1 MDNDIE
7 TRRKWSGHWE
17 FHEHGT
23 LRVVGDGALGVSKSM
38 HYETLLK
45 KSLIVQ
51 PISAKFSQD
60 TPVFGVKKSSK
71 LPNNKKYAR
80 VRDVE
85 HREASRRQGSRP
97 TADRASQPQAASRA
111 SPHWPRGSLR
121 PILGRHPRT
130 QL

>member
-45 KSLIVQ
+45 ESH
-51 PISAKFSQD
+51 SAHTGCATLGMSH
-60 TPVFGVKKSSK
+60 GVCYIECVTS
-71 LPNNKKYAR
+71 
-80 VRDVE
+80 E
-85 HREASRRQGSRP
+85 
-97 TADRASQPQAASRA
+97 
-111 SPHWPRGSLR
+111 
-121 PILGRHPRT
+121 
-130 QL
+130 

>member
-45 KSLIVQ
+45 ESH
-51 PISAKFSQD
+51 SAKD
-60 TPVFGVKKSSK
+60 RGKK
-71 LPNNKKYAR
+71 LT
-80 VRDVE
+80 
-85 HREASRRQGSRP
+85 SRRNP
-97 TADRASQPQAASRA
+97 KVPYY
-111 SPHWPRGSLR
+111 
-121 PILGRHPRT
+121 I
-130 QL
+130 